1 VARNRQRAKQRQQ
14 QRREERLAERG
25 EAPARDGADGAKAD
39 TGDPVDVGR
48 VAGETGAPP
57 ENIGHSDATAE
68 SPPPHG
74 VVDEDAIPAGD
85 AGGRRRGPRDPEP
98 RPELSEEEEEELFL
112 DEEDFEVDQE
122 ELADAEAE
130 AGYAPRGRR
139 GGEEV
144 ATTGPRGKR
153 GDRAPASGEPTRA
166 GGLARV
172 VGFLRACWAELQ
184 RVQWPDRRQTTQLT
198 AIVLVF
204 IVIMGGYLGLLDA
217 IVSRVVQEII

>member
-1 VARNRQRAKQRQQ
+1 MARNRQRAKQRQQ
-14 QRREERLAERG
+14 ERREERLRERG
-25 EAPARDGADGAKAD
+25 EEPRDGADGAPGASSGAKAD
-39 TGDPVDVGR
+39 PDEPAEVGR

-57 ENIGHSDATAE
+57 ENLGHSDASLEADQNT
-68 SPPPHG
+68 P
-74 VVDEDAIPAGD
+74 
-85 AGGRRRGPRDPEP
+85 RGPRDHEP
-98 RPELSEEEEEELFL
+98 ADLSEEEEEELFL
-112 DEEDFEVDQE
+112 DDEDFEVDQE
-122 ELADAEAE
+122 ELAQAEDE

-139 GGEEV
+139 GGEV

-153 GDRAPASGEPTRA
+153 GDRAPAPGEPTRA
-166 GGLARV
+166 TGLARV

>member
-14 QRREERLAERG
+14 QRREERARERG
-25 EAPARDGADGAKAD
+25 EAPPRDGADGADGAKAD
-39 TGDPVDVGR
+39 PSDPAEIGR

-57 ENIGHSDATAE
+57 ENVGRSDATAE

-74 VVDEDAIPAGD
+74 QAGD
-85 AGGRRRGPRDPEP
+85 GAGRRRGPRDAEP
-98 RPELSEEEEEELFL
+98 RPELSAEEEEELFL
-112 DEEDFEVDQE
+112 DEEDFEVDQD
-122 ELADAEAE
+122 ELGEAEAE
-130 AGYAPRGRR
+130 YAPVGRR
-139 GGEEV
+139 GGEAI

-153 GDRAPASGEPTRA
+153 GDRAPAPGEPTHA
-166 GGLARV
+166 TGLARV

-184 RVQWPDRRQTTQLT
+184 RVQWPDRKQTTQLT